1 VPHRVTEVAT
11 IVALVTSGIG
21 EGTLDGYRGR
31 VPRPYDLVI
40 IGLGSAGLT
49 AARFASAELGLR
61 VAAVERDRVGGD
73 CLWSG
78 CVPSKS
84 LARSARSA
92 HEARRAVDFGVR
104 TGEVTVDLPS
114 VWRRIR
120 DVQGVIASG
129 DDSPERLADWGVDLY
144 NGTASVTGARRVRV
158 DLDEGTTDLDTR
170 NILICTGSRARIPHI
185 SGLAEVDYL
194 TNETLFALDAPPT
207 SLAVIGGG
215 PFAVESAQALNRL
228 GVDVTLF
235 EALDRLLSRD
245 EPELTARVAEVL
257 RAEGVDVRLSTA
269 VTGVRSEGG
278 DVVVETAD
286 GESRAAAVL
295 LATGRTANVEA
306 LGLDR
311 LGIAAGPDGISVD
324 ARSRTIVSS
333 IYAVGDAAA
342 GRSLFT
348 HSAAHDAVMAVR
360 DMFLPG
366 RGAAAT
372 LVPWV
377 TFTDPQLAHV
387 GMTATEARE
396 RFGERRVRVTRF
408 DLADTDRARI
418 DSTPE
423 GMVMVVTARGKV
435 VGGHILAPEAG
446 EMIQELALAV
456 RFAMSIRELG
466 EIVHV
471 YPTMSTGISQMVA
484 EHVFR
489 RIRRLRRVAKLSR
502 LMG

>member
-1 VPHRVTEVAT
+1 VA
-11 IVALVTSGIG
+11 
-21 EGTLDGYRGR
+21 
-31 VPRPYDLVI
+31 RPYDLVI

-84 LARSARSA
+84 LAHSARAA
-92 HEARRAVDFGVR
+92 HDARRAVEFGVR

-120 DVQGVIASG
+120 DVQAEIAAG
-129 DDSPERLADWGVDLY
+129 DDSPERVADWGVDLHW
-144 NGTASVTGARRVRV
+144 GSASVTGARTVRV
-158 DLDEGTTDLDTR
+158 TNDDDTTDLETR

-194 TNETLFALDAPPT
+194 TNETLFSNDTAPA
-207 SLAVIGGG
+207 SIVVVGGG

-228 GVDVTLF
+228 GVQVTLF
-235 EALDRLLSRD
+235 ETLQRLLSRD
-245 EPELTARVAEVL
+245 EPELADQLALVL
-257 RAEGVDVRLSTA
+257 RREGVDLRLGTA
-269 VTGVRSEGG
+269 VTGLRSSSAG
-278 DVVVETAD
+278 VTVETAD
-286 GESRAAAVL
+286 GETEAAAVL
-295 LATGRTANVEA
+295 LATGRTANVES

-333 IYAVGDAAA
+333 IYAVGDVAA

-348 HSAAHDAVMAVR
+348 PSAAHDAVMAVR

-366 RGAAAT
+366 RGSAAT

-387 GMTATEARE
+387 GMTAAEARE
-396 RFGERRVRVTRF
+396 RFGDRRVRVSRF
-408 DLADTDRARI
+408 DLSETDRARI
-418 DSTPE
+418 DSTPD
-423 GMVMVVTARGKV
+423 GMVTVVTARGKV

-456 RFAMSIRELG
+456 RFSMSIRELG
-466 EIVHV
+466 EIAHV

-484 EHVFR
+484 EDVFA
-489 RIRRLRRVAKLSR
+489 RIRRVRRLAKLSR

>member
-1 VPHRVTEVAT
+1 
-11 IVALVTSGIG
+11 
-21 EGTLDGYRGR
+21 
-31 VPRPYDLVI
+31 VI

-61 VAAVERDRVGGD
+61 VAAVERARVGGD

-84 LARSARSA
+84 LARSARA
-92 HEARRAVDFGVR
+92 AYDTRRAVDFGIR
-104 TGEVTVDLPS
+104 TGEVAVDLPS

-120 DVQGVIASG
+120 DVQAVIAAG
-129 DDSPERLADWGVDLY
+129 DDSPERVTDWGVDLHE
-144 NGTASVTGARRVRV
+144 GDASVIGARTVRV
-158 DLDEGTTDLDTR
+158 ANGDDTIDLETR
-170 NILICTGSRARIPHI
+170 NILICTGSRPRIPHI
-185 SGLAEVDYL
+185 SGLADVDYL
-194 TNETLFALDAPPT
+194 TNETLF
-207 SLAVIGGG
+207 SLETVPASVVIVGGG

-228 GVDVTLF
+228 GVRVTVF
-235 EALDRLLSRD
+235 ETLQRLLPRD
-245 EPELTARVAEVL
+245 EPELAERLALVL
-257 RAEGVDVRLSTA
+257 RREGVDLRLGTA
-269 VTGVRSEGG
+269 VTGVRNEGTG
-278 DVVVETAD
+278 VVVETAE
-286 GESRAAAVL
+286 GETAASTVL
-295 LATGRTANVEA
+295 LATGRTANVES

-348 HSAAHDAVMAVR
+348 PSAAHDAVMAVR

-366 RGAAAT
+366 RGSAAT

-408 DLADTDRARI
+408 DLADTDRAKI
-418 DSTPE
+418 DSTPD

-456 RFAMSIRELG
+456 RFSMSVRELG

-471 YPTMSTGISQMVA
+471 YPTMSTGVSQMVA
-484 EHVFR
+484 EDVFK